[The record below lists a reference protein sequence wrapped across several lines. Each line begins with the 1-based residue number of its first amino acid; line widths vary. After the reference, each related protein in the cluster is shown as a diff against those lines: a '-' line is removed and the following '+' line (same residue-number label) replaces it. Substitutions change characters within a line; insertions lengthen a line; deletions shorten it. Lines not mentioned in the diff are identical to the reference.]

1 MPRPKRTRA
10 ASARAAPVAKEPAPA
25 PAPAPVQPSSDPSTD
40 IYDISDREKEKARRG
55 RDVLAAPVAAMTA
68 RVSRASLRSQQQKRD
83 GAASTSAG
91 APPKPQGDS
100 AESADDVELGRRGA
114 ATPLQSGRMADISGL
129 DLDDS
134 MFDDLDTTINTAG
147 PASAQRSLD
156 TSVLSASHFK
166 RRPRAGSFLSRDDGP
181 IRPGSRAGPTTPGYS
196 AAFNIANFRRRAREP
211 SILGTAQKER
221 AQRPE
226 PDTDLD
232 LDDRTDEEEDD
243 DEVEAEPMPELE
255 KDENDVFAPQ
265 AESTPPPPRRS
276 SRRSRPAAR
285 DDEPEPQASGTNT
298 RKRKSTEAHAQRPRS
313 SPFRENPMAPAE
325 DDSELSDVASPSPSL
340 PLQLVRPS
348 TPVLDEE
355 VAPPMSSD
363 SSDDDAAIWP
373 PVQSLARGRTRRAP
387 EALRRTPVREV
398 ENLSDMSSPPSLTY
412 SPNYDEPSPPPQKAK
427 RQTRKAA
434 ASKESKL
441 TTADLTSLLP
451 RRRHRPNRA
460 YDSAEEVDASALG
473 NRDDELSYIDVGSRR
488 QPGGSSSRTGN
499 RNQSATTSRSTQ
511 PKGKQPAGSTK
522 PTKRT
527 YGRTSDKENQ
537 DGDDGDDGANR
548 HEREAGTENS
558 EEMVSRVGE
567 ELKNAS
573 RKFAEVDQWSLEY
586 EEMTQSSSPRDAR

>member
-1 MPRPKRTRA
+1 MPRPKRTLA
-10 ASARAAPVAKEPAPA
+10 ASARAAPIAKESAPA
-25 PAPAPVQPSSDPSTD
+25 QPSSDPSTD
-40 IYDISDREKEKARRG
+40 IYDISDREKEKARRD
-55 RDVLAAPVAAMTA
+55 RDAKAAPAATTTA
-68 RVSRASLRSQQQKRD
+68 RASRASLRSNSRQAAQQQKHD
-83 GAASTSAG
+83 AALPPPANVASTSAG
-91 APPKPQGDS
+91 VPRKPQEDS
-100 AESADDVELGRRGA
+100 AESADDVEVGRRAA
-114 ATPLQSGRMADISGL
+114 ATPLQKNRMADISGL

-134 MFDDLDTTINTAG
+134 MFDDLNTTINTTG

-196 AAFNIANFRRRAREP
+196 AAFNIGNFRRRAREP

-232 LDDRTDEEEDD
+232 NRTDDEDD
-243 DEVEAEPMPELE
+243 DPMPEPE
-255 KDENDVFAPQ
+255 KDENDVFGPENA
-265 AESTPPPPRRS
+265 STPPPPRRS
-276 SRRSRPAAR
+276 SRRSGPAAG
-285 DDEPEPQASGTNT
+285 DAEPESNANT
-298 RKRKSTEAHAQRPRS
+298 RKRKSTEAHRQRPRS
-313 SPFRENPMAPAE
+313 SPFREDPVAPAD
-325 DDSELSDVASPSPSL
+325 DDSELSDIASPSPSL
-340 PLQLVRPS
+340 PHQVARPP

-363 SSDDDAAIWP
+363 SSEDDAAIWP
-373 PVQSLARGRTRRAP
+373 SMQSLARGRTRRAP

-398 ENLSDMSSPPSLTY
+398 ETLSDMSSPPSLTY
-412 SPNYDEPSPPPQKAK
+412 SPNYNEPSPPPQKAT
-427 RQTRKAA
+427 RQARKVAS
-434 ASKESKL
+434 SKETKL

-451 RRRHRPNRA
+451 RRRHRSNRA
-460 YDSAEEVDASALG
+460 YDSDEEVGASALG
-473 NRDDELSYIDVGSRR
+473 NHDDELSYIDVDSRR
-488 QPGGSSSRTGN
+488 QPGRSSSRAGN
-499 RNQSATTSRSTQ
+499 RNQSATTSRPTQ

-522 PTKRT
+522 PAKRT

-537 DGDDGDDGANR
+537 DGEDGDDGANQ
-548 HEREAGTENS
+548 HEHEGGTGNS
-558 EEMVSRVGE
+558 DEMVSRVGE